1 MHHNNNNKY
10 NNNSKNDKSPWGSFA
25 NAMHLHDLI
34 FISISK
40 KSSSLIPNNTR
51 EIEMSVKSVITI
63 IIMLLK

>member
-1 MHHNNNNKY
+1 MHHNY

-34 FISISK
+34 FISILP
-40 KSSSLIPNNTR
+40 SSPTNTR